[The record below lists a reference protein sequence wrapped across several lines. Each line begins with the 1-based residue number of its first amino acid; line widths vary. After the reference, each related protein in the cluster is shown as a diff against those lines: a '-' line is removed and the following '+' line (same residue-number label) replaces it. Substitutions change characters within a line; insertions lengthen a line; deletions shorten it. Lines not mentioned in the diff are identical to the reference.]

1 MIHHANIRNRNTM
14 KSLRLIS
21 CLIALTLLAACV
33 TTSSP
38 PPPVR
43 VLLIGDSTM
52 AKRTGYGD
60 ALCQRFSAQV
70 TCVNLAR
77 GGRSSG
83 SFRAEGLWDQAMQLM
98 RDGKPFSNTY
108 VLIQFGH
115 NDQPGKPGRSTDLVT
130 EFPVNMARY
139 VDEVRATGATP
150 VLVTPLTRRVF
161 RNGVLNNDL
170 EPWSEAVRKIAAEKQ
185 VSLLDLNSES
195 SAAVSRMGSLEA
207 DTFAMMPRPDPSA
220 PAVPPDQDRFDHT
233 HLGTKG
239 AAYFSAMMARQIG
252 NALPKLGNYF
262 QAATT

>member
-1 MIHHANIRNRNTM
+1 MRIFAIENAM
-14 KSLRLIS
+14 KSLRIIS
-21 CLIALTLLAACV
+21 CLIAMALLAACV
-33 TTSSP
+33 TTASP

-98 RDGKPFSNTY
+98 RDGKGFSNTY

-130 EFPVNMARY
+130 EFPVNMTRY
-139 VDEVRATGATP
+139 VDEVRAAGATP

-161 RNGVLNNDL
+161 KNGVLNNDL
-170 EPWSEAVRKIAAEKQ
+170 EPWSEAVRKVAAEMK
-185 VSLLDLNSES
+185 VPLLDLNAES
-195 SAAVSRMGSLEA
+195 STVVGRMGSLEA
-207 DTFAMMPRPDPSA
+207 DTFAMAPRPDPSV
-220 PAVPPDQDRFDHT
+220 PAIPAEQDRFDHT
-233 HLGTKG
+233 HLGPKG
-239 AAYFSAMMARQIG
+239 ATYFAEMMARLIN
-252 NALPKLGNYF
+252 NAVPKLGIYF
-262 QAATT
+262 AASIT